1 MSHTRPKLTDF
12 ASRLKALREI
22 RGLTQMEAA
31 KSLKM
36 CRSTYAYYEVGKTE
50 PSLAQLRDMAIV
62 YDVSTDYLLGLKNAE
77 EEGIKPK
84 QPDFWRTFPIQIG
97 RRNT

>member
-1 MSHTRPKLTDF
+1 MRKPRTGQTKF
-12 ASRLKALREI
+12 NIRLKAVRNFY
-22 RGLTQMEAA
+22 GLTQEEASTA
-31 KSLKM
+31 LHI
-36 CRSTYAYYEVGKTE
+36 CRSTYAYYETGKTE
-50 PSLAQLRDMAIV
+50 PPLEILRDIAIF
-62 YDVSTDYLLGLKNAE
+62 YGVSADYLLGLKSPE